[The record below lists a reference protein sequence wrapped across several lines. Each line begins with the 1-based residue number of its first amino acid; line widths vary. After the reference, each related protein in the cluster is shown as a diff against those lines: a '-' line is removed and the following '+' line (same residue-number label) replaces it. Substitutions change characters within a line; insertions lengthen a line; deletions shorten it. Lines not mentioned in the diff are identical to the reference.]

1 MPKARI
7 PECHPDARHY
17 ALGWCRKCYKK
28 IEYWRDAP
36 RHRAARLRY
45 CHKNKDALRIEHR
58 AYYLAH
64 TEEMKI
70 ANRRSRIARQYGITV
85 EEYNYRL
92 AAQDGCCALCLQMFT
107 SRVCID
113 HDHETGKVRALL
125 CINCNA
131 ALGKFQDDPA
141 LIRRAAEYVERFR
154 LVDQWTHS
162 S

>member
-1 MPKARI
+1 MAKARI

-17 ALGWCRKCYKK
+17 ALGLCRKCYKK
-28 IEYWRDAP
+28 AEYQRDAP
-36 RHRAARLRY
+36 RHRAYRLRY
-45 CHKNKDALRIEHR
+45 YYKNRETLDAQHR
-58 AYYLAH
+58 AYYRAH
-64 TEEMKI
+64 AEHIKA
-70 ANRRSRIARQYGITV
+70 ANRRSRLARQYGITI
-85 EEYNYRL
+85 EEYDYRF

-107 SRVCID
+107 SRVCVD

-131 ALGKFQDDPA
+131 ALGKLRDDPV
-141 LIRRAAEYVERFR
+141 LIRRAADYVERFR